1 MNDRHLEATGGLY
14 PDLPQAPVG
23 VAYFEDT
30 WVAALVVLW
39 RGTSVKAAVQCVHV
53 ESHHAAVAGVE
64 DLLYQG
70 EVLPAH
76 PPLYLQQVG
85 VHPGLVLHTP
95 DIRHHIITTFSFLM
109 KIAN

>member
-1 MNDRHLEATGGLY
+1 M
-14 PDLPQAPVG
+14 
-23 VAYFEDT
+23 
-30 WVAALVVLW
+30 
-39 RGTSVKAAVQCVHV
+39 QCVHV

-76 PPLYLQQVG
+76 PPLNLQQVG

-95 DIRHHIITTFSFLM
+95 DIRRDNIQ
-109 KIAN
+109 

>member
-1 MNDRHLEATGGLY
+1 M
-14 PDLPQAPVG
+14 
-23 VAYFEDT
+23 
-30 WVAALVVLW
+30 
-39 RGTSVKAAVQCVHV
+39 QCVHV

-76 PPLYLQQVG
+76 PSLDLQQVG

-95 DIRHHIITTFSFLM
+95 VIRRDNIELKKFGLEVEQKRFRVKTAD
-109 KIAN
+109 KG